1 MNKLV
6 GIVIRWSKHKVG
18 FHTDVKKINNTIQL
32 REEDWCLQC
41 YIWQSELDS
50 RKLPEEKVIKTLIYG
65 IKSSGNQVQA
75 LLKTVAALLN
85 VRELITNTKSSDFN
99 IIVQL
104 P

>member
-1 MNKLV
+1 MV
-6 GIVIRWSKHKVG
+6 QTQSRV
-18 FHTDVKKINNTIQL
+18 HTDVKKMYNAVRL